1 MKMEMVVVEMMMK
14 MRTIEKKYDKIAK
27 KKLRFQWLWLRRAP
41 LWQELRLRPPMNI
54 WTKTKGQRWKLFR

>member
-1 MKMEMVVVEMMMK
+1 MKMVVVEIMIK
-14 MRTIEKKYDKIAK
+14 MRRTMENKDDKIAK
-27 KKLRFQWLWLRRAP
+27 NKLRFQWLWLRRAP